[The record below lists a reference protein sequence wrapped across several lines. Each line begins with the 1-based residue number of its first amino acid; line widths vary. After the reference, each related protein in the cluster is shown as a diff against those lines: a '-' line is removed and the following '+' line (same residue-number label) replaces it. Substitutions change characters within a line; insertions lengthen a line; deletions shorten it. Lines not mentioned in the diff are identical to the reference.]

1 MTTEEVRVLYEY
13 DAWANH
19 RLLDAAAALTPEQF
33 TRDLGSSFSSVRDT
47 LVHIMGAEWIW
58 HERLRGKSP
67 GNLLPTA
74 DFPDLGSVRTRWAEV
89 ERDLQ
94 KFVRALSQDDLKR
107 KIEYRNLRG
116 NTFAYPLGSILQ
128 HLANHGSYHRGQVVT
143 MLRQL
148 GAKGTSTDWLRYLDT
163 LAGQPEE

>member
-1 MTTEEVRVLYEY
+1 MT
-13 DAWANH
+13 
-19 RLLDAAAALTPEQF
+19 
-33 TRDLGSSFSSVRDT
+33 
-47 LVHIMGAEWIW
+47 
-58 HERLRGKSP
+58 
-67 GNLLPTA
+67 
-74 DFPDLGSVRTRWAEV
+74 PDRWAEV

-128 HLANHGSYHRGQVVT
+128 HLANHSSYHRGQVVT

>member
-1 MTTEEVRVLYEY
+1 MNPEEIRVLYEY

-19 RLLDAAAALTPEQF
+19 RLLDAAAALTNEQF
-33 TRDLGSSFSSVRDT
+33 TRPLGSSFPSVCDT

-67 GNLLPTA
+67 EALLPTSE
-74 DFPDLGSVRTRWAEV
+74 FPDHASVRRRWAEV

-94 KFVRALSQDDLKR
+94 KFVRALSPDDLER
-107 KIEYRNLRG
+107 SIEYRNLRG

-128 HLANHGSYHRGQVVT
+128 HLVNHGSYHRGQVVT

-148 GAKGTSTDWLRYLDT
+148 GADATSTDWLRYLDT
-163 LAGQPEE
+163 LSGQPEE